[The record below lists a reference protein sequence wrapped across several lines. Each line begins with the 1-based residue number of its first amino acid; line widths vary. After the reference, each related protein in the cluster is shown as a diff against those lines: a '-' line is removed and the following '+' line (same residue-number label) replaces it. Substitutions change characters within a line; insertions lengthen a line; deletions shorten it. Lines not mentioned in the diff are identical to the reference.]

1 MFFMILNLIIYSS
14 DEARVSTSVDIDI
27 DCLLSKYHAIEKH
40 TSSKCKKDLNLIN
53 TKSVLMGT
61 KDLKDLAE
69 SMIASSLF
77 KLQRS
82 KPNEYLK
89 LIAKDSIT
97 CHKHLFM
104 INRDIDDAPLLP
116 IEFIECPVDVITES
130 SQAPDWNSVFEDLI
144 KYYRTGEHPDF
155 VYYDDIRVSI
165 LNDNDF
171 MVRVLFEDYE
181 SHLISSEFA
190 CPGGESLNK
199 ITSRKVISALDVK
212 EFEDNPNMIV
222 RAAVDVA
229 LEKNTVRDAKS
240 ILLGYAALKRHEFN
254 VSDNDCFTLV
264 LSQLEEGCTSL
275 SIEL

>member
-27 DCLLSKYHAIEKH
+27 NCLLSKYQAIEKH

-61 KDLKDLAE
+61 KDIKDLAE

-82 KPNEYLK
+82 NPNEYLK
-89 LIAKDSIT
+89 LITKDSLT

-116 IEFIECPVDVITES
+116 IEFIECPVDVITQS
-130 SQAPDWNSVFEDLI
+130 SQAPNWNLVFEDLI

-155 VYYDDIRVSI
+155 IYYDDIRVCI

-181 SHLISSEFA
+181 SHLISSEFS
-190 CPGGESLNK
+190 CPDGESLNK
-199 ITSRKVISALDVK
+199 ITSSKAISALNVK
-212 EFEDNPNMIV
+212 EFEDNPDMIV

-229 LEKNTVRDAKS
+229 LEKNSVRDAKS
-240 ILLGYAALKRHEFN
+240 ILLGFAALKRHEFN
-254 VSDNDCFTLV
+254 VANNDCFTLV

-275 SIEL
+275 TIEL